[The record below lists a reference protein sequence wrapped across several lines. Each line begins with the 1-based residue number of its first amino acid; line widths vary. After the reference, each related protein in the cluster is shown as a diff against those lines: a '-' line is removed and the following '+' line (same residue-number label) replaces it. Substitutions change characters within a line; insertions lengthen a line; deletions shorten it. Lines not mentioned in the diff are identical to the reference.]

1 MVAITMRGSLT
12 TASPVIGKKI
22 CFESRKP
29 FFITLTYSN
38 RSPRDVKK
46 GRESLV
52 CHKYEARLPSKIK
65 SGAVLFESLRIW
77 RFLCHNFIHLFN
89 SGHDDKTISGV
100 YFSFNTFSPFLF
112 KLEASFNSN
121 VATIEANCERVE
133 ARINTLLEKFETKGR
148 WLARGR

>member
-1 MVAITMRGSLT
+1 MRQG
-12 TASPVIGKKI
+12 
-22 CFESRKP
+22 CQ
-29 FFITLTYSN
+29 
-38 RSPRDVKK
+38 
-46 GRESLV
+46 
-52 CHKYEARLPSKIK
+52 ARLKVAPSI
-65 SGAVLFESLRIW
+65 LNLCESEGSFVII
-77 RFLCHNFIHLFN
+77 FIHLFN

-148 WLARGR
+148 

>member
-1 MVAITMRGSLT
+1 MRGSLT
-12 TASPVIGKKI
+12 TASPVIGRKKI

-29 FFITLTYSN
+29 FFITLTCSN

-52 CHKYEARLPSKIK
+52 CHKYEARLLSKIK
-65 SGAVLFESLRIW
+65 SGAVLFESFCESEGSFVII
-77 RFLCHNFIHLFN
+77 FIHLFN

-148 WLARGR
+148 